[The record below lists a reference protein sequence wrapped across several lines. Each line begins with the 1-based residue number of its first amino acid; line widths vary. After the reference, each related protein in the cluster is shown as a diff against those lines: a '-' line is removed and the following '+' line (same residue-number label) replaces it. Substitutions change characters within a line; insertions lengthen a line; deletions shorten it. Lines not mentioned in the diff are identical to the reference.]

1 LWYHHYQKWFA
12 DYKDEFDDML
22 RRMELTRILT
32 ETESIEKASNQEQSS
47 SKNTI
52 QKAAVFKDS
61 TAG

>member
-1 LWYHHYQKWFA
+1 
-12 DYKDEFDDML
+12 ML
-22 RRMELTRILT
+22 MTWRRMTLMRILT
-32 ETESIEKASNQEQSS
+32 EPESIEKASNQEQSS